1 MTKFKSD
8 SLDLLLPS
16 FRKKVDLLLAAMV
29 EAGFDPIPFDTFRT
43 AEEAAANARIG
54 KGIVNSMHEY
64 GAAVDIISGSKGWNH
79 PKFFIELGKQA
90 EALGLTWGGR
100 FTRVDKPHVQ
110 AIPYKHQNKLRS
122 LPKEQWDTFVAKILG
137 VGV

>member
-1 MTKFKSD
+1 MAKFKSD

-16 FRKKVDLLLAAMV
+16 FRKKVDLLLAGMLAS
-29 EAGFDPIPFDTFRT
+29 GFDPIPFDTFRT
-43 AEEAAANARIG
+43 AAEAAANARSG

-79 PKFFIELGKQA
+79 PAFFEELGKQA
-90 EALGLTWGGR
+90 EHLGLTWGGR

-110 AIPYKHQNKLRS
+110 AISVNNQNRLRA
-122 LPKEQWDTFVAKILG
+122 LPDNKRDAFVAQLLG
-137 VGV
+137 V